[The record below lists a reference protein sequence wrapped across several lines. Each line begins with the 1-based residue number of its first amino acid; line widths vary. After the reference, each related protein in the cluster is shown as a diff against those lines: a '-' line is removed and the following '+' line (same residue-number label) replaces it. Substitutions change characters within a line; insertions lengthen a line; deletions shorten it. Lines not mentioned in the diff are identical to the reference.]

1 MTSHRIAS
9 HRIASLSHHTTPHHI
24 TSHYLQEHCQT
35 ARAGS
40 RHHHICCVGH
50 TPAPPPNPHTH
61 AGVSDTSVA
70 RQDYFP
76 HGGHRGGGGEGV
88 RSVGADAREPQH

>member
-50 TPAPPPNPHTH
+50 TPAPPPTHTRTR
-61 AGVSDTSVA
+61 ASATRALRDRTTS
-70 RQDYFP
+70 
-76 HGGHRGGGGEGV
+76 HTGGIEG
-88 RSVGADAREPQH
+88 